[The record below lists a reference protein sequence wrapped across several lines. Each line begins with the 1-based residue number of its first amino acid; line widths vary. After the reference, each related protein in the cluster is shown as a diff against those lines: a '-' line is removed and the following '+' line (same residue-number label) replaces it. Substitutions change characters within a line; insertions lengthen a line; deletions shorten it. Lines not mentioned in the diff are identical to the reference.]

1 MDQEASTVFC
11 SDLMSDV
18 LAYSKDASIL
28 VTSLCNPQ
36 IIRTAEMMDFNCIVV
51 ARGKMPDE
59 TMIRLAEKNEI
70 CLMSSTLPMYNI
82 CAKLSDAG
90 LKGGESDVSQYELPL
105 RDIR

>member
-18 LAYSKDASIL
+18 L
-28 VTSLCNPQ
+28 
-36 IIRTAEMMDFNCIVV
+36 AEMMDFNCIVV